1 MLNLIIPYRHE
12 REGYFKGLCIL
23 SGCTDSELTGHL
35 GGCLAAAAALK
46 AGLPN
51 GNRITLHQCA
61 PELNGDG
68 GAGAGRAGA
77 RDGQERRPQ
86 AQPGPS
92 SPALTPA
99 SFDLV
104 PVLACTVSVSLSCKR

>member
-12 REGYFKGLCIL
+12 REGYFKGLYTH
-23 SGCTDSELTGHL
+23 SGCTNSELTGYL
-35 GGCLAAAAALK
+35 GGCLTAAAALK
-46 AGLPN
+46 AWLPN
-51 GNRITLHQCA
+51 RKPHHPPQVCA
-61 PELNGDG
+61 ELNGDG

-77 RDGQERRPQ
+77 HDGQEPRPQ
-86 AQPGPS
+86 GQPGPS

-104 PVLACTVSVSLSCKR
+104 PVMTCTVSVSLSCKR